1 MKRKFWQKTVSVFLG
16 LTLLVSLFANTG
28 NQLAAN
34 SLKTLT
40 AVWNNTNVTLNYSG
54 DEVPEGAILHV
65 ESVDE
70 QTEANAKEQIQ
81 SMIEDEVDTTSTVVL
96 SLLDTAGNQIS
107 PTGKVTVSFEGEELN
122 NISNVYTNDGTTFT
136 QVDAEINETTVSF
149 DTDTL
154 GTYSFVT
161 TKEAEATETQT
172 TEETEK
178 PEFVGNSNMF
188 AARYFPHHLIDLDGE
203 NINQETYENLK
214 NEADRK
220 LSESNKIT
228 IEGNKTIQNIPIT
241 WKRSSNSVTLSNKVG
256 DEIEHG
262 YNKEYYEGWDWNDV
276 SSLNTSFTTP
286 SSIWDGSRLNEY
298 NQVVHNFNDS
308 GYLSSDRIS
317 AYVNKYNTDNAEV
330 GLYDSA
336 TWKLNGNVSINRFQG
351 NFSLENLGED
361 LENIENIDFTLSQ
374 VTNDDNLYINDDI
387 YVFIYPKGTEINNDN
402 YLKYLSFWTGTV
414 LQNRNEYNSSR
425 YSFHG
430 IPGANI
436 EQLKI
441 QSSEGFKRVTNGW
454 KMKSVTDNIG
464 GSIINLYKTTEKTD
478 YVIDIFTE
486 DYNTGGGMYRFKL
499 SATSP
504 TTRKTYSFTKVDENN
519 KGLDGAE
526 FTLYGTDGN
535 QYVTKSENGGK
546 VTIIAH
552 PGTYTMKE
560 TKAPNGYKKSDN
572 EWTVNLNENAGDI
585 YITAK
590 GTNVDNNA
598 QLDGSSQDGWVIK
611 NKEKITG
618 SLSFDKVDE
627 KGYSLHG
634 AKFALYDE
642 EDTDFE
648 NPLYEATSNNL
659 DGKVKFSNILA
670 KDYVLKEISAPNG
683 YAVSKETWNVK
694 ANINGENVTF
704 TITDNDGKS
713 ITEIK
718 NEKQKLEDIIDM
730 NKTANLNNWDDRTY
744 TIHLDATSISE
755 NSTITTSAGDIVL
768 VLDYSISMRY
778 YTQQYISQGV
788 YSRLDI
794 TRYKDYY
801 YKNSSGNYIKA
812 SNQYNYEE
820 KKCILKDANGN
831 ELKDDEIVYTREY
844 KTRKDVLEESV
855 KTFINDLKVKSP
867 NSRVSIVPFCGN
879 EKYTN
884 SYTLGF
890 KNVGTESEELI
901 NHLNELSLQSG
912 TQPHLG
918 LNKANDLFENDTN
931 PNENHVILF
940 TDGEPNH
947 GYSDDAETSA
957 TALKNANI
965 TVHTIAAADSNR
977 NWLDKLASTDCA
989 HSSEDMSNLAD
1000 IFDDILSSITTGSS
1014 ITGATIKDYIDPRF
1028 DVLVE
1033 KNGEMIAAKD
1043 GDHIANGGTVHIKN
1057 GQTWIEW
1064 TDQTINYKLDENKNP
1079 QIGWER
1085 EFVIKAK
1092 EDFLGGN
1099 MVPTNGVESGIT
1111 VGKETVK
1118 FEQPTVNVKPLKPFC
1133 KDIEITKILGQN
1145 IKTWDEVISKLTKYD
1160 NMLNQRDYD
1169 TLKNGNVVTKDYSYP
1184 GTNDVVGKLTFTL
1197 SENDGNYD
1205 DHIAQKV
1212 SVDSNPV
1219 EKYTL
1224 TITYT
1229 PKTVE
1234 ERNTQLT
1241 GTKLIEPNKTF
1252 GSTNV
1257 AMEEKCTGI
1266 GKVYVK
1272 AGQITI
1278 NKTIDEFD
1286 KTGGDPIFTNKITCK
1301 SNGETKVLYRTVRFT
1316 TDADM
1321 SKQVAVIDN
1330 LPVGEY
1336 TVEELPSIKYVLS
1349 SITHNNTSVDNKAN
1363 FEIKDEN
1370 TLEHEI
1376 CFENNLEESNT
1387 QTDKDVVVNSV
1398 KIVDGKVVIS
1408 QDWLNGKKIP
1418 TTNE

>member
-54 DEVPEGAILHV
+54 DEVPEGAILHA

-70 QTEANAKEQIQ
+70 QTETNAKEQIQ
-81 SMIEDEVDTTSTVVL
+81 SMIVDEVDTTSTVVL
-96 SLLDTAGNQIS
+96 SLLDTAGNQIT

-188 AARYFPHHLIDLDGE
+188 ASISEKVLYGINDLYNQDLKEE
-203 NINQETYENLK
+203 NYSTALNNVDKELNNAETIVRVGDK
-214 NEADRK
+214 NIR
-220 LSESNKIT
+220 NV
-228 IEGNKTIQNIPIT
+228 PIT
-241 WKRSSNSVTLSNKVG
+241 NWERSSNQVSGGFISENN
-256 DEIEHG
+256 HW
-262 YNKEYYEGWDWNDV
+262 YNFYNWDWSD
-276 SSLNTSFTTP
+276 LGQLTTFNSNP
-286 SSIWDGSRLNEY
+286 EFVWDGSRDAIHNYTEY
-298 NQVVHNFNDS
+298 LPNYMVTAIKNYN
-308 GYLSSDRIS
+308 GNIS
-317 AYVNKYNTDNAEV
+317 V
-330 GLYDSA
+330 YDSA
-336 TWKLNGNVSINRFQG
+336 TWKNSGDSSIQRFKGEFTLNDEIIS
-351 NFSLENLGED
+351 
-361 LENIENIDFTLSQ
+361 NIMDYDFTLTQ
-374 VTNDDNLYINDDI
+374 VTDDPQRSDDDLLYINDNI
-387 YVFIYPKGTEINNDN
+387 YVFIYPKNVEMNSNN
-402 YLKYLSFWTGTV
+402 YLNYLAFWTGTAMQWEDNAPNTFRFHNIKGAV
-414 LQNRNEYNSSR
+414 ADGLDGNEQGQGLNKLTHSWS
-425 YSFHG
+425 
-430 IPGANI
+430 
-436 EQLKI
+436 
-441 QSSEGFKRVTNGW
+441 
-454 KMKSVTDNIG
+454 MKVVNDNIG
-464 GSIINLYKTTEKTD
+464 GAIKYLYSTTEETE
-478 YVIDIFTE
+478 YCIDIVAQ
-486 DYNTGGGMYRFKL
+486 DYASGGGMYRYKL
-499 SATSP
+499 NAISP
-504 TTRKTYSFTKVDENN
+504 SDSKTYTFKKVDENG
-519 KGLDGAE
+519 KPLAGATFE
-526 FTLYGTDGN
+526 LRSDNAHRYITTSDA
-535 QYVTKSENGGK
+535 NGI
-546 VTIIAH
+546 VTILAQ
-552 PGTYTMKE
+552 GNETYEMTE
-560 TKAPNGYKKSDN
+560 TVAPEGYKKSDN
-572 EWTVNLNENAGDI
+572 KWIVTLGKNDGDI
-585 YITAK
+585 IISSK
-590 GTNVDNNA
+590 GDIDNNA
-598 QLDGSSQDGWVIK
+598 QLVRNAQNDFTIK
-611 NKEKITG
+611 NTTRVTG
-618 SLSFDKVDE
+618 NLSFNKVDE
-627 KGYSLHG
+627 KNYKLPG
-634 AKFALYDE
+634 ATFALYDE
-642 EDTDFE
+642 KDTDFE
-648 NPLYEATSNNL
+648 NPLSEATSNDL
-659 DGKVKFSNILA
+659 DGEVKFSNILA

-683 YAVSKETWNVK
+683 YAVSKETWDVK

-704 TITDNDGKS
+704 TITDSDGNS

-718 NEKQKLEDIIDM
+718 NEKQKLENIIDM
-730 NKTANLNNWDDRTY
+730 NKTANLKDWNDRTY
-744 TIHLDATSISE
+744 TIHLDATSTSE
-755 NSTITTSAGDIVL
+755 SSTITTSAGDIVL
-768 VLDYSISMRY
+768 VLDYSISMGY
-778 YTQQYISQGV
+778 STQQYISQGV
-788 YSRLDI
+788 YSGLNINSRDN
-794 TRYKDYY
+794 YY
-801 YKNSSGNYIKA
+801 YKDSSGNYIKA
-812 SNQYNYEE
+812 YRDYNYYEQ
-820 KKCILKDANGN
+820 KYILKDANRN

-844 KTRKDVLEESV
+844 KTRRDVLEESV

-867 NSRVSIVPFCGN
+867 NSRVAIVPFCGY
-879 EKYTN
+879 EYYTN
-884 SYTLGF
+884 NYTLGF

-901 NHLNELSLQSG
+901 NYLNELTLQSG

-940 TDGEPNH
+940 TDGEPNY
-947 GYSDDAETSA
+947 GYADAAETSA

-977 NWLDKLASTDCA
+977 DWLDKLASTSCA

-1033 KNGEMIAAKD
+1033 KNGEMVVAKD

-1064 TDQTINYKLDENKNP
+1064 TDQTINYKLDENNNL

-1111 VGKETVK
+1111 VGKETVY

-1145 IKTWDEVISKLTKYD
+1145 IKTRDEVISKLTKYD
-1160 NMLNQRDYD
+1160 NMLNQSDYD

-1212 SVDSNPV
+1212 SVDNNPV

-1234 ERNTQLT
+1234 ERKTQLT

-1286 KTGGDPIFTNKITCK
+1286 KTGGDPIFTYKITCK

-1408 QDWLNGKKIP
+1408 QDWLNGKKIK